1 MASFRHKPHVITV
14 FSSGVMDQKVGPET
28 VPSGAFRL
36 FLEKSCP
43 NLADFMHVHIEVDS
57 AFIMPQ
63 TGTIHYC
70 PFWSYGP
77 KKGSRRDQIGPKSNP
92 SKYLVIG
99 WA

>member
-43 NLADFMHVHIEVDS
+43 NLADFMHVHR
-57 AFIMPQ
+57 
-63 TGTIHYC
+63 G
-70 PFWSYGP
+70 
-77 KKGSRRDQIGPKSNP
+77 R
-92 SKYLVIG
+92 
-99 WA
+99 

>member
-57 AFIMPQ
+57 GFVLPQ
-63 TGTIHYC
+63 TACRYRFS
-70 PFWSYGP
+70 FWS
-77 KKGSRRDQIGPKSNP
+77 
-92 SKYLVIG
+92 
-99 WA
+99 